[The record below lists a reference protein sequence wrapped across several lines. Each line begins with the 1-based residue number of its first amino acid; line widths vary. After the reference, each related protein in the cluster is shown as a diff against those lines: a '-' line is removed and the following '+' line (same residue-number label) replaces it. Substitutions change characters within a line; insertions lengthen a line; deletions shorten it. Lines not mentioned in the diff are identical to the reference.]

1 MRKSLLLAL
10 ALWVSGCQPASS
22 QDFRVL
28 VFSKTAGFRHDSI
41 PRGVEL
47 IRSLGASHGFAV
59 DSTEDSSRFTRRAL
73 ARYQVVVFLN
83 TTGDVLN
90 RRQQAAFEA
99 YLGRGGGWVGVHS
112 AADTEYG
119 WPFYGQ
125 LLGGAWFLGHPAIQA
140 ATLEVDGAP
149 HPSTRHYP
157 AAFAFTDEWYN
168 FRSNPR
174 CCARVLLTIDE
185 SSYEPGAG
193 AMGDHPVAWYR
204 FVGKGRAWYTNLG
217 HRIETYDDPSFAAH
231 LLGGMRWAARSRAQP

>member
-10 ALWVSGCQPASS
+10 ALWVTGCQPASS

-47 IRSLGASHGFAV
+47 IRTLGASHGFGV
-59 DSTEDSSRFTRRAL
+59 DHTEDGSRFTRRAL
-73 ARYQVVVFLN
+73 ARYRVVVFLN
-83 TTGDVLN
+83 TTGDVLG

-99 YLGRGGGWVGVHS
+99 YVRRGGGWVGVHA

-125 LLGGAWFLGHPAIQA
+125 LLGGAWFLGHPAIQG
-140 ATLEVDGAP
+140 ATLEVDGTP
-149 HPSTRHYP
+149 HPSTRHLP
-157 AAFAFTDEWYN
+157 AAFSFTDEWYN
-168 FRSNPR
+168 FQHNPR
-174 CCARVLLTIDE
+174 CCARILLTIDE
-185 SSYEPGAG
+185 SSYDPGAG

-204 FVGKGRAWYTNLG
+204 FVAKGRAWYTNPG
-217 HRIETYDDPSFAAH
+217 HRVETYEDPSFVAH
-231 LLGGMRWAARSRAQP
+231 LLGGIRWAARGPAQP